1 MIIIHPVKVSL
12 GLGVQR
18 LTIQLVSMSFDYP
31 WYKEV
36 IKLTFTVRKICQ
48 TTRGDVSTLPCSEKA
63 DMSVYVAKLVSQIYS
78 NFIASQDDARN
89 N

>member
-1 MIIIHPVKVSL
+1 MSL

-36 IKLTFTVRKICQ
+36 VKLTFAVREICQ
-48 TTRGDVSTLPCSEKA
+48 TTRGDVSILPCSEKA
-63 DMSVYVAKLVSQIYS
+63 DMSAYVAKLVSQIYS